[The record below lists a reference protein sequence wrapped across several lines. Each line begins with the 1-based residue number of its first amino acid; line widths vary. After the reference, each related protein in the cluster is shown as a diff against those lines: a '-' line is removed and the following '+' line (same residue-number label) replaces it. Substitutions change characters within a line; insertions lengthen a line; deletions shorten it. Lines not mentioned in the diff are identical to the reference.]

1 MNLKEILENAESIY
15 SQIKNSTKLNDKIR
29 VIIGE
34 EPLFKSMDEI
44 YDSDSE
50 NNHKIRQLKSNDEE
64 EEIQR
69 RLDEECDNAMSIGF
83 F

>member
-50 NNHKIRQLKSNDEE
+50 NTHKIRQLKSND